1 MSNSKIAAALATKLN
16 TLNLPTHW
24 ENSSF
29 TPVAGQ
35 IYVSES
41 LLQGA
46 TIPIGTATG
55 SSDELGGI
63 YQVLVYAP
71 MDAGKG
77 AGRAVADTVSAA
89 FQRGARLTYQ
99 GVTVT
104 IQSVSQS
111 AAFISGDRFVI
122 PVSIAYRSFS

>member
-1 MSNSKIAAALATKLN
+1 MSNSKIAAALATKLS

-41 LLQGA
+41 LLQGT
-46 TIPIGTATG
+46 TIPIGIATG

-77 AGRAVADTVSAA
+77 AGRAVADTVTAA

-99 GVTVT
+99 SVTVT

>member
-1 MSNSKIAAALATKLN
+1 MSNSQIAAALATQLD

-24 ENSSF
+24 ENTSF

-41 LLQGA
+41 LLQGV
-46 TIPIGTATG
+46 TIPIGIATG

-77 AGRAVADTVSAA
+77 AGRTVADTVAAA
-89 FQRGARLTYQ
+89 FQRGDRFTYSS
-99 GVTVT
+99 VTVT

-122 PVSIAYRSFS
+122 PVSIAYRAFV

>member
-24 ENSSF
+24 ENSKF

-46 TIPIGTATG
+46 TIPIGIATG

-77 AGRAVADTVSAA
+77 AGRAVADTVAAA

-99 GVTVT
+99 SVTVT

>member
-1 MSNSKIAAALATKLN
+1 MSNSQIAAALATQLD

-24 ENSSF
+24 ENTSF

-46 TIPIGTATG
+46 TIPIGIATG

-77 AGRAVADTVSAA
+77 AGRTVADTVSAA
-89 FQRGARLTYQ
+89 FQRGARFTYNS
-99 GVTVT
+99 VTVT

-122 PVSIAYRSFS
+122 PVSIAYRAFV

>member
-1 MSNSKIAAALATKLN
+1 MTNSKIAAALATQLD
-16 TLNLPTHW
+16 TLDLPTHW
-24 ENSSF
+24 ENSNF

-46 TIPIGTATG
+46 TIPIGIATG

-77 AGRAVADTVSAA
+77 AGRTVADTVAGA
-89 FQRGARLTYQ
+89 FQRGARLVYDDY
-99 GVTVT
+99 TVT
-104 IQSVSQS
+104 IQSVSQA
-111 AAFISGDRFVI
+111 AAFISGDRWVI
-122 PVSIAYRSFS
+122 PVSIAYRAFS

>member
-41 LLQGA
+41 LLQGT
-46 TIPIGTATG
+46 TIPIGIATG

-77 AGRAVADTVSAA
+77 AGRAVADTVTAA
-89 FQRGARLTYQ
+89 FQRGTRLTYQ
-99 GVTVT
+99 SVTVT

-122 PVSIAYRSFS
+122 PVSIAYRAFL

>member
-41 LLQGA
+41 LLQGS
-46 TIPIGTATG
+46 TIPIGIATG

>member
-1 MSNSKIAAALATKLN
+1 MSNSQIAAALATQLD

-24 ENSSF
+24 ENSNF

-41 LLQGA
+41 LLQGR
-46 TIPIGTATG
+46 TIPIGIATG

-71 MDAGKG
+71 VDAGKG
-77 AGRAVADTVSAA
+77 AGRDVADTVAAA
-89 FQRGARLTYQ
+89 FQRGDRFTYSS
-99 GVTVT
+99 VTVT

-122 PVSIAYRSFS
+122 PVSIAYRAFI